1 MKKKLLLPLILSLLL
16 LLAGCSKTKLEP
28 GQSLTAFKKG
38 SVTVSSMISDKDA
51 KSYFG
56 IRFKDSKKEIKED
69 IVDYFSD
76 IYDDDIKITKFKKG
90 KDYISFTY
98 TLEDAEDLGFY
109 DELSL
114 EDYADKNRFDDVE
127 ELADT
132 LDFITYG
139 KEKSVDSDDIDK
151 YEDDF
156 VQRVQGGS
164 KGAYYKMPKKIL
176 LVTDDLKYEKV
187 SNDTI
192 FVKRNSTGIIV
203 FKK

>member
-1 MKKKLLLPLILSLLL
+1 MKKKLLLPLILSLLS

-28 GQSLTAFKKG
+28 SQSLTVFKKG
-38 SVTVSSMISDKDA
+38 SVTVSSMLSDKDA

-56 IRFKDSKKEIKED
+56 IRFKDSAKEIKED

-192 FVKRNSTGIIV
+192 FVKRNSSGIIV